1 MVKTLTLLI
10 LTLLLLALTG
20 PATTEAADWSIEDET
35 GVAIGDFE
43 QQAGSPIINAGAP
56 LDANYAT
63 DFDRNIRP
71 LEGGWDL
78 GPFESGTATSYSL
91 KGINGVGFSYQ

>member
-1 MVKTLTLLI
+1 MLTLLI

-43 QQAGSPIINAGAP
+43 QQAGSPIIDAGAN
-56 LDANYAT
+56 LDSNYAT
-63 DFDRNIRP
+63 DFDSTARP
-71 LEGGWDL
+71 IGSGWDL
-78 GPFESGTATSYSL
+78 GPFESGTATTYSA
-91 KGINGVGFSYQ
+91 KGITGVGFSIQ